1 MTAKT
6 NNTNMNA
13 LTVPDTHALDNL
25 PAQDLMQFRRES
37 LLRTPSKYTK
47 RAQINGH
54 TDTVG
59 HIGIQLST
67 NDIVGKVLT
76 INSLCRAEV
85 PLLDRNGNPVPAV
98 FEDGTTRVDDN
109 GEIVYETSVF
119 PIVTFTEAPGYWYNG
134 GTMLSNVIAD
144 WCEESGDEPD
154 SFTFPKLNADLQ
166 EIGGIPVYFQWKQG
180 KNNTYVN
187 MILA

>member
-1 MTAKT
+1 MAT
-6 NNTNMNA
+6 NNSNINA
-13 LTVPDTHALDNL
+13 LTVPDTHALDNIST
-25 PAQDLMQFRRES
+25 QDLTMFRRES
-37 LLRTPSKYTK
+37 LLREPSKYTK

-67 NDIVGKVLT
+67 NDVVGKVLT

-85 PLLDRNGNPVPAV
+85 PTLDRNGNPVPAM
-98 FEDGTTRVDDN
+98 FDDGTTKVDEN
-109 GEIVYETSVF
+109 GEIVYETSIF
-119 PIVTFTEAPGYWYNG
+119 PIVTFAEAPGYWYNG
-134 GTMLSNVIAD
+134 GTMLSNVIND
-144 WCEESGDEPD
+144 WIMESGDEPD
-154 SFTFPKLNADLQ
+154 SFTFPKLNADL
-166 EIGGIPVYFQWKQG
+166 EAIGGIPVYFQWKQG